1 MLDRDTTPELPPGM
15 TLAWGGTPP
24 PRRGPKPSHSVAQI
38 VAAAVGLADAEGVAN
53 ASLPNIAHEVGVT
66 TNALYR
72 YVSSKEELTVL
83 LADAGWGPP
92 PEGLAS
98 SGDWRADVRD
108 WTRAVLDRLLS
119 RTWLLDL
126 PMRGDPVTPNRLAWT
141 ELLLRACAA
150 AGVRGEH
157 LLGCETMVTGFAT
170 AAAVRLAT
178 PAAPAEAA
186 AVRDHLALHLP
197 RHGSDELAA
206 LVSDGR
212 YPVTAEDREAFL
224 TAGLEPVLAGVAGM
238 ASIF

>member
-24 PRRGPKPSHSVAQI
+24 PRRGPKPAHSVAQI
-38 VAAAVGLADAEGVAN
+38 VTAAVELADAEGVAN

-92 PEGLAS
+92 PPGLAS

-108 WTRAVLDRLLS
+108 WTRAVLERLLS

-141 ELLLRACAA
+141 ELLLRSCSA
-150 AGVRGEH
+150 AGVGGAH
-157 LLGCETMVTGFAT
+157 LLPCATMVIGFAT
-170 AAAVRLAT
+170 ATAVRLAT
-178 PAAPAEAA
+178 PTTPAEASA
-186 AVRDHLALHLP
+186 MRDHLALHLP

-206 LVSDGR
+206 LVSQGR
-212 YPVTAEDREAFL
+212 YPATGEDREAFL
-224 TAGLEPVLAGVAGM
+224 TAGLEPVLAGVAGL
-238 ASIF
+238 ANLD